1 MPVLEVVLWK
11 DQSGLGSILL
21 VVLYDGKH
29 MDFYDGLSLLQKEA
43 SLISYTSVDTRIDIY
58 NVI

>member
-11 DQSGLGSILL
+11 DQSWLGSISLG
-21 VVLYDGKH
+21 VLYDGEH